1 MSGCVPC
8 LSGSPGLSVCQSGR
22 SGQRWRAVSCGNP
35 HTRVAHHVK
44 YRSADARPHQIPD
57 GPMHTFMVLSAQF
70 SPRRF
75 RHVWVAELVWFD
87 TQVLQTQSPAR
98 TCSHAAMPA
107 IISLFP
113 LSPHISPMKIASYCT
128 LNNVHHAR
136 RGVAGVVWDGVAA
149 RIRGLDKRWQKALL
163 VFRRTWDS
171 SIPILPFRRSF
182 GRAGWGVLGSSL
194 NFYTFA

>member
-1 MSGCVPC
+1 
-8 LSGSPGLSVCQSGR
+8 
-22 SGQRWRAVSCGNP
+22 
-35 HTRVAHHVK
+35 
-44 YRSADARPHQIPD
+44 
-57 GPMHTFMVLSAQF
+57 MVLSAQF

-75 RHVWVAELVWFD
+75 FRHVWVAELVCWSD
-87 TQVLQTQSPAR
+87 AQVLQTQSPAA
-98 TCSHAAMPA
+98 HAAMPA
-107 IISLFP
+107 MPAIVSVLA
-113 LSPHISPMKIASYCT
+113 LSPHIPPFRYQTSSYCA
-128 LNNVHHAR
+128 LNNVYHAT
-136 RGVAGVVWDGVAA
+136 RGVAGVWDGVAA